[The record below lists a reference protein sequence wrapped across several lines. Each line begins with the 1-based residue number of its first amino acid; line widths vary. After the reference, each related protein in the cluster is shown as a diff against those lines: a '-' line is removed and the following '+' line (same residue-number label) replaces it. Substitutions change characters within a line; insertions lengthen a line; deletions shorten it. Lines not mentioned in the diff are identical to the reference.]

1 MDLQL
6 SKESITVNEVVFD
19 SAIEQPIEC
28 DVILPDYC
36 PDIQK
41 ILKCLASVKYTSNQ
55 ASGDK
60 LTLEGFVTLTVYYL
74 SDQNNLRCSEHKVPF
89 SKSSDLKAGAVG
101 ENPLLLVNTA
111 IDYLNCRAINQ
122 RRIDIRGAFTIG
134 VRILSCRGEEVA
146 VSAEGAG
153 IQLKKQMTDA
163 TQVVGEAN
171 RQFTVREELE
181 AGYGKP
187 PVAAIIRSAVR
198 ASVTDYK
205 VIANKVIVKGELA
218 IHLLYSGEEED
229 AGLEMTEYS
238 LPISQIVDMEGV
250 QEDCICGVRFEVIN
264 WDIQPKQDDEGEWS
278 LIAAEVTVSATVR
291 AHRGESVAYLT
302 DAYSTAYETA
312 NTQKSISLLRLS
324 GLISDKA
331 PVKDVA
337 ELPENIE
344 KIIDVWGE
352 VTQFSNRIQDGEA
365 VTTGKLL
372 FGMFAIGQEGTPVY
386 YEKTGDFVLKH
397 KMAEPV
403 SNPLFDCFC
412 TADGVS
418 YTITAD
424 NQVEIRCDVMA
435 EGYLYDVVK
444 KQVLADILVDASR
457 QKKRDSKAA
466 LTIYYADKGES
477 IWEIA
482 QRYNTSV
489 TAVMEE
495 NDLAVEELAERSM
508 LLIPMV
514 G

>member
-412 TADGVS
+412 MADGVS